1 MARPSKLDPERVDR
15 LVQAIRLG
23 ATYELACK
31 YAGISFQ
38 TFLNWQYKGAAQASG
53 MYREF
58 ADRIAESEGQA
69 VVKWL
74 AVIEKASTGGDWRAA
89 MAKLERRYPE
99 QYGRTVTDHHIK
111 DRELEQAADRLV
123 AKTGRDR
130 AAILA
135 ELRERTAAID
145 RERKAG

>member
-1 MARPSKLDPERVDR
+1 MARKSKYTPEVIEK
-15 LVQAIRLG
+15 LTQALAMG
-23 ATYELACK
+23 ATYELACG
-31 YAGISFQ
+31 YAGIAPS
-38 TFLNWQYKGAAQASG
+38 TFYDWIEKKPEFSETVKGA
-53 MYREF
+53 
-58 ADRIAESEGQA
+58 EGKAA
-69 VVKWL
+69 VGWL
-74 AVIEKASTGGDWRAA
+74 AKIEKAANNGAWQAA
-89 MAKLERRYPE
+89 AWKLERRYPE